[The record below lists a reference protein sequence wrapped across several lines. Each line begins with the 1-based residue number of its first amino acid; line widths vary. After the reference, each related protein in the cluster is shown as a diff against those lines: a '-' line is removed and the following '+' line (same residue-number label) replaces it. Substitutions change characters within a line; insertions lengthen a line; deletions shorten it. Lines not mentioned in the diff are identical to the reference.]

1 MEKTLLLAALNKD
14 HMFDNDVSLMN
25 LAETLQDNIYEI
37 EYIVLNYYYT
47 QNYEYNLVHVF
58 KPEELKN
65 TTTYIRPNQ
74 TYNLGIDLWD
84 WDFSANCFVNEAQ
97 LIVPKEDRAYN
108 LNATV
113 DMENGLIQVQYVP
126 SLLMLDTEAKGERII
141 PDDLFIGTHA
151 FIVIDIAEPTNLSE
165 EL

>member
-1 MEKTLLLAALNKD
+1 M
-14 HMFDNDVSLMN
+14 
-25 LAETLQDNIYEI
+25 
-37 EYIVLNYYYT
+37 
-47 QNYEYNLVHVF
+47 
-58 KPEELKN
+58 
-65 TTTYIRPNQ
+65 
-74 TYNLGIDLWD
+74 
-84 WDFSANCFVNEAQ
+84 
-97 LIVPKEDRAYN
+97 IVPKEDRAYN

>member
-84 WDFSANCFVNEAQ
+84 
-97 LIVPKEDRAYN
+97 
-108 LNATV
+108 
-113 DMENGLIQVQYVP
+113 
-126 SLLMLDTEAKGERII
+126 
-141 PDDLFIGTHA
+141 
-151 FIVIDIAEPTNLSE
+151 
-165 EL
+165 